1 MMEGMEKMEEAD
13 KDMDTEEA
21 KMREGE
27 YIVNVKD
34 GYATFPSEVDKL
46 GKIQVPSW
54 ILKRLDVWRKS
65 VEVDVRMEI
74 RR

>member
-1 MMEGMEKMEEAD
+1 MEGMRKMEEAD

-27 YIVNVKD
+27 YVVNAED
-34 GYATFPSEVDKL
+34 GYASFPSEVDKL

-54 ILKRLDVWRKS
+54 ILKRLGVWRES
-65 VEVDVRMEI
+65 VEVDVRMKI
-74 RR
+74 RRL